1 MLSKEEIRLSDS
13 NVPILTFC
21 NSCVSSIKNNS
32 DDIPHRFATAN
43 GIWIGRLP
51 AMFHDTT
58 KTENAMMNLAQS
70 NSFETTVIG
79 GFNRK
84 MSSHAYSFR
93 STPTG
98 PAAMIPCNILTS
110 GKIKVGIVG
119 SLTTHQ
125 NMVLK
130 KKYSVR
136 IDRLKDLGKYYK
148 SYNHLYE
155 NVEMDVLSSELLPL
169 HIIEEFTQDL
179 RKTIIFPNL

>member
-1 MLSKEEIRLSDS
+1 M
-13 NVPILTFC
+13 F
-21 NSCVSSIKNNS
+21 
-32 DDIPHRFATAN
+32 DI
-43 GIWIGRLP
+43 
-51 AMFHDTT
+51 TT
-58 KTENAMMNLAQS
+58 KTENAMRNLAQS

-93 STPTG
+93 STPTV

-110 GKIKVGIVG
+110 GEIKVGILG

-125 NMVLK
+125 YMVLK

-155 NVEMDVLSSELLPL
+155 NVEIDVLSSELLDNVPFIT
-169 HIIEEFTQDL
+169 HYRRIHSRFKKDDNFSQAICDRRTY
-179 RKTIIFPNL
+179 T